1 MLKKVMSL
9 LLIMNIF
16 IVNDLIKN
24 KDINYI
30 SLQTSYPIATKV
42 NEVTFQET
50 VTTFYYTPFT
60 SFDYKTNTIQNT
72 TLTNTYTSNTGNQI
86 KNLKHMIIVGFSLLG
101 IYWII
106 MNKYIH

>member
-9 LLIMNIF
+9 LLIMNIY

-30 SLQTSYPIATKV
+30 SLQTSYPVATQV
-42 NEVTFQET
+42 NEVTFQEHIT
-50 VTTFYYTPFT
+50 AFYHTPFT
-60 SFDYKTNTIQNT
+60 SFDHKTNNIQNM
-72 TLTNTYTSNTGNQI
+72 TLTNTYITNTKQA
-86 KNLKHMIIVGFSLLG
+86 KNLKHLVIVGISLLG

>member
-30 SLQTSYPIATKV
+30 SLQTSYPVATKV
-42 NEVTFQET
+42 NEVIFKN
-50 VTTFYYTPFT
+50 T
-60 SFDYKTNTIQNT
+60 SQHVIILLLLHLIIKPTIYKTRHSQIHILQIQ
-72 TLTNTYTSNTGNQI
+72 S
-86 KNLKHMIIVGFSLLG
+86 KLKI
-101 IYWII
+101 
-106 MNKYIH
+106 

>member
-1 MLKKVMSL
+1 MLKKVTSF

-30 SLQTSYPIATKV
+30 SLQTSYPVATKV
-42 NEVTFQET
+42 NEVIFQEHIT
-50 VTTFYYTPFT
+50 AFYYTPFT
-60 SFDYKTNTIQNT
+60 SFDYKTNNIQNT
-72 TLTNTYTSNTGNQI
+72 TLTNTYTTNTKQT
-86 KNLKHMIIVGFSLLG
+86 KNLKHMVIVGLSLLG